1 MTRAISAFAY
11 HAFHQ
16 LGLHRLY
23 ATPFIPNVAS
33 QRVLEKTGFKRK
45 GVLQQHHLKN
55 GIYLDAVIYERF
67 SEHKRD
73 A

>member
-1 MTRAISAFAY
+1 MTRAISAFAH

-16 LGLHRLY
+16 LGLHRRY

-33 QRVLEKTGFKRK
+33 QRVLEKAGFKRK
-45 GVLQQHHLKN
+45 GVLEHHHLKN

-67 SEHKRD
+67 SENRPN